1 MYPFDCILKFMD
13 SALKKTSQQEHK
25 YDAMIYDM
33 CIIHSFMKWYQNNGM
48 NIHKSMRKATAIVK
62 LRSLS
67 IPDYRLSF
75 SNKLLSGRYID
86 KKSLAS
92 ESIGW
97 WWQRWWLQ
105 SYAYASFIDFHF
117 IAMSVYPS
125 NWLHNTHALNCD
137 DYDYYLR
144 LHVQCTQ
151 ICVCTFDNFNL
162 II

>member
-1 MYPFDCILKFMD
+1 MRWYTICVLF
-13 SALKKTSQQEHK
+13 
-25 YDAMIYDM
+25 
-33 CIIHSFMKWYQNNGM
+33 IHLWNDIKITVWIFAKVCE
-48 NIHKSMRKATAIVK
+48 KRPPLVK

-67 IPDYRLSF
+67 FPDYRLSF

-92 ESIGW
+92 ESIRW
-97 WWQRWWLQ
+97 WWRRRSLQ
-105 SYAYASFIDFHF
+105 SYAYASFIDYF

-144 LHVQCTQ
+144 LHVQCALYTYIVQCTQ
-151 ICVCTFDNFNL
+151 ICVRMYVR
-162 II
+162 